1 MAILK
6 HAESW
11 SLILGGL
18 GYLGFRLAQA
28 RIRKG
33 RP

>member
-1 MAILK
+1 VTNLRHI
-6 HAESW
+6 ESW

-18 GYLGFRLAQA
+18 GYLTYKLAQA
-28 RIRKG
+28 FRKE